1 MKTNTT
7 HNYSFIL
14 VFIVFLLTLKTQSQ
28 TSPLKLIGFSNNQE
42 QGVNVVKWNAGET
55 IFNSSY
61 PTNIQGI
68 LLGSSTFDSASANYF
83 AKVLDNTNNEEENKL
98 FKFNANTETISLFP
112 AESFFNGG
120 SEVDMETGLVYTY
133 DGDADNN
140 VFLNQYNSQ
149 TGIATNLGIFNFNPN
164 TNFFPDSACYDSNNK
179 KYYFLILEE
188 ATVKLVSVSVDS
200 QPLDYTITPLAY
212 DGNSGNIGLEYSN
225 ETNTIYAMYSEL
237 NPINN
242 SNTITIG
249 SLNPLNGELT
259 AITNLDNVIGYQ
271 LSNRTYDQ
279 ETKSFVFIGLNNL
292 NNFELLAVNTETA
305 AINTYPLPEG
315 LLVEIESDNSQYATT
330 KYGTLKN
337 NTFDQAGFTLFPNP
351 ASTTTQ
357 VSFSGIVT
365 NYYIADLLGKTT
377 LEGNLSNHNI
387 IDVSTLSKGVY
398 IFSAIQNDKVISKKI
413 VIK

>member
-1 MKTNTT
+1 MKTKNTY
-7 HNYSFIL
+7 NYSFIIVL
-14 VFIVFLLTLKTQSQ
+14 IVFLFASKSQSQ
-28 TSPLKLIGFSNNQE
+28 TSTIKLIGFSYSQE
-42 QGVNVVKWNAGET
+42 QGVNIVKWNAGET
-55 IFNSSY
+55 TFSSSY
-61 PTNIQGI
+61 PTNVQGV
-68 LLGSSTFDSASANYF
+68 LLGSSTFDSSSANYF
-83 AKVLDNTNNEEENKL
+83 AKVLDNTNNEDENKL
-98 FKFNANTETISLFP
+98 FKFNSDTETISLFP

-140 VFLNQYNSQ
+140 VFLNQYNIQ
-149 TGIATNLGIFNFNPN
+149 TGIATNLGIFNFNTN
-164 TNFFPDSACYDSNNK
+164 TSFFPDSACYDSNNK
-179 KYYFLILEE
+179 KYYFLILDE
-188 ATVKLVSVSVDS
+188 ATVKIVSVSVDS

-259 AITNLDNVIGYQ
+259 SIINLDNVVGYQ

-279 ETKSFVFIGLNNL
+279 DTKSFIFIGLNNL
-292 NNFELLAVNTETA
+292 NNFELFAVNTETA

-315 LLVEIESDNSQYATT
+315 TLVEIESDNSQYAST

-337 NTFDQAGFTLFPNP
+337 SSFDQASFTLFPNP
-351 ASTTTQ
+351 ADTTTQ
-357 VSFSGIVT
+357 VSYSGVVT
-365 NYYIADLLGKTT
+365 NYYITDLLGKTI
-377 LEGNLSNHNI
+377 LEGNLSNQNI
-387 IDVSTLSKGVY
+387 IDVSALSKGVY
-398 IFSAIQNDKVISKKI
+398 IFNAIQNEKAISKKI

>member
-1 MKTNTT
+1 MKKNSTYY
-7 HNYSFIL
+7 YSFIIVL
-14 VFIVFLLTLKTQSQ
+14 IVFLFTFKSQSQ
-28 TSPLKLIGFSNNQE
+28 TSTLKLIGFSYNQE
-42 QGVNVVKWNAGET
+42 QVVNVVKWNAGET

-61 PTNIQGI
+61 PTNIQGV

-98 FKFNANTETISLFP
+98 FKFNTNSETISLFP

-242 SNTITIG
+242 TSTITIG

-259 AITNLDNVIGYQ
+259 AITNLDNVVGYQ

-279 ETKSFVFIGLNNL
+279 DTKSFVFIGVNNL
-292 NNFELLAVNTETA
+292 NNFELFAVNTETA
-305 AINTYPLPEG
+305 AVNTYPLPGE
-315 LLVEIESDNSQYATT
+315 LLVEIESDNSQYAST
-330 KYGTLKN
+330 KYGGLKN
-337 NTFDQAGFTLFPNP
+337 SSFEQDGFTLFPNP
-351 ASTTTQ
+351 ATTSIQ
-357 VSFSGIVT
+357 VSYQGIVT
-365 NYYIADLLGKTT
+365 NYYITDMLGKPI
-377 LEGNLSNHNI
+377 LEGNFSNQNK

-398 IFSAIQNDKVISKKI
+398 IFNAIQNDKAISKKI